1 MKEWLNMNKLPKNV
15 TEDDRGKA
23 YHEGRRA
30 FYDGKPQSSN
40 PYAGKSYTLLAL
52 AWGDGWVDA
61 ETQDGPRGNRTPS
74 KP

>member
-1 MKEWLNMNKLPKNV
+1 MNKLPKNV

-40 PYAGKSYTLLAL
+40 PYTGKGHALLAV
-52 AWGDGWVDA
+52 AWEDGWVDA
-61 ETQDGPRGNRTPS
+61 EIQDGPRSNHTLS